1 MPRQPTLE
9 TERLI
14 LRPLAW
20 EDLAEL
26 AVLHGEVSF
35 WQFPLRRAMTE
46 DETRRFVE
54 RTLEAYERDGVGL
67 SAAVVKETG
76 ELAGWLG
83 LAVPHFLPEILP
95 AVEVGWRLGERFRG
109 QGYATEGAAAAIGYG
124 FEVVGLDRLVSIFEP
139 ANVASGRVMDKLGFI
154 FERETSHP
162 RDGEILHV
170 RDLTRQRWDAFT
182 VAPPV

>member
-1 MPRQPTLE
+1 LLPQPTLE

-14 LRPLAW
+14 LRPLGLD
-20 EDLAEL
+20 DLAAL
-26 AVLHGEVSF
+26 TPLHGEASF
-35 WQFPLRRAMTE
+35 WWYPMQRAMTA
-46 DETRRFVE
+46 DETRRFIE
-54 RTLEAYERDGVGL
+54 RTLERYRDDGVGL

-109 QGYATEGAAAAIGYG
+109 RGYATEGAAATVAYG

-139 ANVASGRVMDKLGFI
+139 ANVASGRVMEKLGFT
-154 FERETSHP
+154 FERETTDP
-162 RDGEILHV
+162 GRGEVIHV
-170 RDLTRQRWDAFT
+170 LELTRAHWRNTRAQ
-182 VAPPV
+182 